1 MKDLKDPTII
11 GVIASPQ
18 PGGRT
23 STALSAVLEG
33 AARCGATTRVVEL
46 ADAGPDET
54 IAAIEGA
61 DAVVFGSPVY
71 RATYSSQLKQ
81 LLESIQRG
89 RHGETTAPLRG
100 KAAALV
106 MTGASAHH
114 FLATDGLR
122 AVLATF
128 FAVQVLSPALYLEH
142 KDFTEAKELN
152 AEAERLA
159 LTHGAALVDLAA
171 AVRASTV
178 LRGMEP
184 LV

>member
-1 MKDLKDPTII
+1 MNDLTIV
-11 GVIASPQ
+11 GVIGSPQ

-23 STALSAVLEG
+23 STALAAVLEG
-33 AARCGATTRVVEL
+33 AAQAGATTRVVEL
-46 ADAGPDET
+46 SGARPDET
-54 IAAIEGA
+54 TEAIDSA
-61 DAVVFGSPVY
+61 DAVAFGSPVY
-71 RATYSSQLKQ
+71 RATYSAQLKQ

-89 RHGETTAPLRG
+89 RHGETAAPLRG

-114 FLATDGLR
+114 FLAPDGLR

-128 FAVQVLSPALYLEH
+128 FAAQVLSPALYLEH
-142 KDFTEAKELN
+142 KDFTDAKQLK
-152 AEAERLA
+152 ADAARLA
-159 LTHGAALVDLAA
+159 HAHGAALVDLAA

>member
-1 MKDLKDPTII
+1 MKDLTIV

-18 PGGRT
+18 AGGRT
-23 STALSAVLEG
+23 TTALSAVLKG
-33 AARCGATTRVVEL
+33 AAQSGATTRVVDL
-46 ADAGPDET
+46 SDAGRDET
-54 IAAIEGA
+54 TAAIDSA

-71 RATYSSQLKQ
+71 RATYSAHLKQ
-81 LLESIQRG
+81 LLESTQRG

-100 KAAALV
+100 KAAAVV

-142 KDFTEAKELN
+142 KDFTEAKELT
-152 AEAERLA
+152 ADAAQLA
-159 LTHGAALVDLAA
+159 HTHGAALAELAA
-171 AVRASTV
+171 AVRASAV